1 MANLRLMPAA
11 GGGAIDVDKDKA
23 LVGRDPGCDIV
34 VSDGSVSRK
43 HALVERRSAGWFVVD
58 QGSANGTFLDSQRVA
73 ESELHS
79 GQELRFGAVA
89 YKIDIEGEDSA
100 TTILTTGP
108 EATVVAPT
116 PVAPPAPRPAPPAPP
131 PAAPARPV
139 PPAAAPPPVP
149 RPAPPAA
156 PPPIP
161 RPATPAAGPPPI
173 PPRPAAPAGPPPM
186 TPRPAAPPPRPAAPP
201 PRPPAPAR
209 AGPPPPP
216 PGPVPGEAPPPPKKG
231 RGPLFWALT
240 GCCGCLL
247 LLFIGI
253 GLIGGAAFWMTGDAV
268 AAVRSQLQELKGGDI
283 DGAYARLSASAQ
295 ARMSRPAFEAFVA
308 RHPGLRENTDS
319 TFWSRSVKNDRATL
333 SGLLSSASGTRER
346 VTYELV
352 KEGGTWKVTSI
363 DVEGDAGGGSSSGGG
378 GSGGGGDGGGGE
390 IVLETTGVEKAAVT
404 GGTAVTIK
412 TQVSGFKVRPEGG
425 AYAMDLVEDVITV
438 GPTGEAVPGLQQ
450 KEVERLRTPTTLEQ
464 GAIANFTTKLTL
476 SGESAPGRYTV
487 RLTIRDQVGGT
498 AKTHEVAFDLP

>member
-1 MANLRLMPAA
+1 MANLRLLPAAA
-11 GGGAIDVDKDKA
+11 GGPVELSKDQT
-23 LVGRDPGCDIV
+23 LVGRDPGCDVV

-43 HALVERRSAGWFVVD
+43 HALLERRSAGWFVVD

-73 ESELHS
+73 ESHLHN

-89 YKIDIEGEDSA
+89 YKVEIEGEDSA

-116 PVAPPAPRPAPPAPP
+116 PLAPPPRPAPPAP
-131 PAAPARPV
+131 AAPPRPA

-161 RPATPAAGPPPI
+161 RPAPPTVGPPPI
-173 PPRPAAPAGPPPM
+173 PPRPAPAAGPPPV
-186 TPRPAAPPPRPAAPP
+186 PRPAAPP
-201 PRPPAPAR
+201 PRPPAPPPRPPAPAR
-209 AGPPPPP
+209 TVAPPPSA
-216 PGPVPGEAPPPPKKG
+216 PVPGEAPPPAKKG

-247 LLFIGI
+247 LVFIGV

-268 AAVRSQLQELKGGDI
+268 AVVRRQLQELKGGDI
-283 DGAYARLSASAQ
+283 DGAYARLSGSAQ
-295 ARMSRPAFEAFVA
+295 ARMSRPAFEAFVG

-319 TFWSRSVKNDRATL
+319 TFWSRSVKNDTATL
-333 SGLLSSASGTRER
+333 SGLLTSASGTRER

-352 KEGGTWKVTSI
+352 KEGGTWKVSRI
-363 DVEGDAGGGSSSGGG
+363 EVEGDTGGAGSAGGG
-378 GSGGGGDGGGGE
+378 GSGGAGDGGGGGLS
-390 IVLETTGVEKAAVT
+390 LETTGVEKGAVT
-404 GGTAVTIK
+404 GGTAVTIR

-425 AYAMDLVEDVITV
+425 AYAMDLVEDVITI

-450 KEVERLRTPTTLEQ
+450 KEVERLRTPTTMEQ

-487 RLTIRDQVGGT
+487 RLTIRDQVGGA
-498 AKTHEVAFDLP
+498 AKTHEVAFELP